1 MEREVHEKVSKSLE
15 HKLKIIKLW
24 PLRIGIS
31 SVVRGIVSLLYCLQE
46 PEMELYH
53 YGFLTSGIFP
63 EGPKSEN
70 ELVSIWLDKTK

>member
-31 SVVRGIVSLLYCLQE
+31 SIDSVTSLKNS
-46 PEMELYH
+46 
-53 YGFLTSGIFP
+53 FSSTSCPDISSDSSNSSF
-63 EGPKSEN
+63 S
-70 ELVSIWLDKTK
+70 